1 MEPKTGPKDVF
12 LHLLSIIALYV
23 AAGSFIA
30 LVFQYINV
38 LFPDPLT
45 SVYNYLASAYSG
57 IRWSISVLI
66 VVFPVYL
73 WSVWFLNKNYAA
85 SPEKKE
91 LKSRKWLLYF
101 TLFAA
106 ALIIIGDLVTLIF
119 NFLQGEL
126 SLRFF
131 LKILAV
137 GLVAAVIFWYYL
149 SELRSRESFSAKYFA
164 YPVSAAVLLAVIAGF
179 FIVGS
184 PQEERV
190 FRFDEQRVF
199 DLQTIQ
205 GQLVSFWQT
214 KERLPQNLSE
224 LSDPISGFI
233 SPKDPESGQDYTYEK
248 TGNLSFKLCANFS
261 RPSREL
267 GTPGAK
273 PAVPA
278 VGLEAPFSYFGSE
291 NWQHDA
297 GSVCFERT
305 IDPERYPPIPKR

>member
-45 SVYNYLASAYSG
+45 SGYNYLASAYSG

-73 WSVWFLNKNYAA
+73 WSIWFLNKNYAL
-85 SPEKKE
+85 SPEKRE
-91 LKSRKWLLYF
+91 LKSRKWLIYF

-106 ALIIIGDLVTLIF
+106 ALIIIGDLITLIF

-131 LKILAV
+131 LKIIAV
-137 GLVAAVIFWYYL
+137 GVVAAVIFWYYL
-149 SELRSRESFSAKYFA
+149 SELRSRAGFSAKYFA

-179 FIVGS
+179 FVVGS

-190 FRFDEQRVF
+190 FRFDEQRVY
-199 DLQTIQ
+199 DLQMIQ

-214 KERLPQNLSE
+214 KEKLPQNLSE
-224 LSDPISGFI
+224 LSDPISGFVA
-233 SPKDPESGQDYTYEK
+233 PKDPESGQDYAYKK
-248 TGNLSFKLCANFS
+248 TGNLSFKLCANFL
-261 RPSREL
+261 P
-267 GTPGAK
+267 
-273 PAVPA
+273 
-278 VGLEAPFSYFGSE
+278 
-291 NWQHDA
+291 N
-297 GSVCFERT
+297 
-305 IDPERYPPIPKR
+305 

>member
-45 SVYNYLASAYSG
+45 SGYNYLASAYSG

-73 WSVWFLNKNYAA
+73 WSIWFLNKNYAL
-85 SPEKKE
+85 SPEKRE
-91 LKSRKWLLYF
+91 LKSRKWLIYF

-106 ALIIIGDLVTLIF
+106 ALIIIGDLITLIF

-131 LKILAV
+131 LKIIAV
-137 GLVAAVIFWYYL
+137 GVVAAVIFWYYL
-149 SELRSRESFSAKYFA
+149 SELRGRAGFSAKYFA

-179 FIVGS
+179 FVVGS

-190 FRFDEQRVF
+190 FRFDEQRVY
-199 DLQTIQ
+199 DLQMIQ

-214 KERLPQNLSE
+214 KEKLPQNLSE
-224 LSDPISGFI
+224 LSDPISGFVA
-233 SPKDPESGQDYTYEK
+233 PKDPESGQDYAYKK

-261 RPSREL
+261 RPSREP

-273 PAVPA
+273 PAA
-278 VGLEAPFSYFGSE
+278 GLEAPFPYFGSE
-291 NWQHDA
+291 NWQHET

-305 IDPERYPPIPKR
+305 IDPERYPPLPKR